1 MMTDIPS
8 SAKLFRMVYLSKFRN
23 YFLSTSSTESAIVK
37 NMGKLVT
44 GDGVS
49 RVIGIATMPIIT
61 RIYLPE
67 HLGVLSVF
75 VAIVAIIA
83 PIATFRYSLAIPL
96 PKSDGMAMNIAVAAI
111 GVLLFTSVIVS
122 FVFLLFGE
130 QILTVFS
137 MEQLIPY
144 WYLVPIAMIGTG
156 MYEVLSN
163 WAVREKAFSPL
174 AKTKVW
180 QKTIGAITKI
190 GLGLVGLKPLGLLI
204 GHIFTQAGGILTLLK
219 EFRSTIV
226 GKMKSVTKGRVKL
239 SAIRYVDF
247 PKYRMPSQ
255 VLLILSS
262 KLVLFY
268 FAWQFGADIAGLIG
282 LALIVVMIPV
292 TLLGYTTGK
301 AYYAEIAII
310 GKEKPDEILSV
321 TKGIVKKLVLV
332 SILPFAILFILGP
345 WIFELV
351 FGNEWTQA
359 GKFASILSIYLLA
372 QFVYSPVS
380 EGAFNV
386 FEKQAFVLG
395 IEFGRLALIIV
406 AFTVSYMINWD
417 PVETLILY
425 SILIFIHYTIA
436 TYIVFNVVIRR

>member
-1 MMTDIPS
+1 MVNLHKLKIYILGSNS
-8 SAKLFRMVYLSKFRN
+8 S
-23 YFLSTSSTESAIVK
+23 ESAIIK
-37 NMGKLVT
+37 NMAKLAS
-44 GDGVS
+44 GDGIS

-61 RIYLPE
+61 RIYFPE

-111 GVLLFTSVIVS
+111 GVLFFTSVLVS

-144 WYLVPIAMIGTG
+144 WYLVPIAIIGTG

-163 WAVREKAFSPL
+163 WAVREKAFTPL

-204 GHIFTQAGGILTLLK
+204 GHIFTKAGGIFTLLN
-219 EFRSTIV
+219 EFRGTVI
-226 GKMKSVTKGRVKL
+226 GKFKSVTKGRVMF
-239 SAIRYVDF
+239 SARRYSDF

-262 KLVLFY
+262 KMVLFY

-282 LALIVVMIPV
+282 LALLMVMMPV
-292 TLLGYTTGK
+292 TFFGYTTGK
-301 AYYAEIAII
+301 AYYAEIAKV
-310 GKEKPDEILSV
+310 GKEKPKVILSI
-321 TKGIVKKLVLV
+321 TNGIVKKLILI
-332 SILPFAILFILGP
+332 SILPFATLFLLGP
-345 WIFELV
+345 WLFEIV
-351 FGNEWTQA
+351 FGNEWAKA
-359 GKFASILSIYLLA
+359 GRFASILSIYLLV
-372 QFVYSPVS
+372 QFIYAPIS
-380 EGAFNV
+380 EGIFNV
-386 FEKQAFVLG
+386 FEKQSTVFK
-395 IEFGRLALIIV
+395 IELARLLV
-406 AFTVSYMINWD
+406 VSTTFLVSYIF
-417 PVETLILY
+417 TLSEFSTLWMY
-425 SILIFIHYTIA
+425 SINISLIYT
-436 TYIVFNVVIRR
+436 TGIVVVINIISSKK

>member
-1 MMTDIPS
+1 MKMANLHKLKTYILGANS
-8 SAKLFRMVYLSKFRN
+8 S
-23 YFLSTSSTESAIVK
+23 ESAIIK
-37 NMGKLVT
+37 NMAKLAS
-44 GDGVS
+44 GDGIS

-96 PKSDGMAMNIAVAAI
+96 PKSDGMAMNIAVVAT
-111 GVLLFTSVIVS
+111 GVLFLTSVLVS
-122 FVFLLFGE
+122 FVFMFFGE

-144 WYLVPIAMIGTG
+144 WYLVPIAIIGTG

-163 WAVREKAFSPL
+163 WAVREKAFTPL

-204 GHIFTQAGGILTLLK
+204 GHIFTQAGGIFTLYK
-219 EFRSTIV
+219 EFRGTVI
-226 GKMKSVTKGRVKL
+226 GKLKSVTKARVKFT
-239 SAIRYVDF
+239 AMRYANF

-282 LALIVVMIPV
+282 LALMMVMMPV
-292 TLLGYTTGK
+292 TLFGYTTGK
-301 AYYAEIAII
+301 AYYSEIAKI
-310 GKEKPDEILSV
+310 GKDKSDEILSI

-332 SILPFAILFILGP
+332 SILPFAVLFLFGP
-345 WIFELV
+345 WLFELV

-359 GKFASILSIYLLA
+359 GEFASILSIYLLV
-372 QFVYSPVS
+372 QFIYAPIS
-380 EGAFNV
+380 EGVFNV
-386 FEKQAFVLG
+386 FEKQSVVFL
-395 IEFGRLALIIV
+395 IELLRLLLIIILL
-406 AFTVSYMINWD
+406 TTSYLYNLTSTQ
-417 PVETLILY
+417 TLWFY
-425 SILIFIHYTIA
+425 SIMFGFIYIIGIFIINK
-436 TYIVFNVVIRR
+436 IINENDD